1 MNNCFFSGR
10 LTNDPQTSYGSGS
23 QKAVTRFSL
32 AIERGKDKEGNSLGV
47 DYPSFVAFGKTAEII
62 EQYLAKG
69 SQVNVVSHVRT
80 GNYEKDGRKIYTTDF
95 IVDRIEFTGLKPNPE
110 AKQDRADAKAVN
122 DAISTT
128 EETPSGFEK
137 LEEDSDVD
145 IPF

>member
-1 MNNCFFSGR
+1 LNAAFFSGR
-10 LTNDPQTSYGSGS
+10 LTADPKTSYGSGDS
-23 QKAVTRFSL
+23 KTVTRFSL
-32 AIERGKDKEGNSLGV
+32 AIDRGKDKQGNSLGV

-80 GNYEKDGRKIYTTDF
+80 GSYEKDGKKIFTTDF

-122 DAISTT
+122 DAISTM

-137 LEEDSDVD
+137 LDDD
-145 IPF
+145 IDPIPF

>member
-1 MNNCFFSGR
+1 MNSCFFSGR
-10 LTNDPQTSYGSGS
+10 LTKDPETSYGSGE
-23 QKAVTRFSL
+23 KKTVTRFSL
-32 AIERGKDKEGNSLGV
+32 AIDRGKDKNGESLGV

-80 GNYEKDGRKIYTTDF
+80 GSYENKEGKKVFTTDF

-137 LEEDSDVD
+137 LDDD
-145 IPF
+145 LDQIPF